1 MSAITIQPS
10 DILTPEQLAANLKVT
25 RAWVLDQL
33 RPRNRRANPLPYFR
47 VAVPPV
53 FMARRDRFVG
63 RSQSTPAKNPA
74 NRRRDCRNSPP
85 FGERRKIKI
94 GQSSK

>member
-47 VAVPPV
+47 VGRFPRFSWLAVT
-53 FMARRDRFVG
+53 AWLAA
-63 RSQSTPAKNPA
+63 SQSAPAKKS
-74 NRRRDCRNSPP
+74 R
-85 FGERRKIKI
+85 ERAA
-94 GQSSK
+94 